1 MTDPEILA
9 LLDDVIKQAAGRITN
24 HQPGDDLADLGEL
37 SEGLTGLLTLKRMS
51 RSRTP
56 DAIADELVRMGVR
69 PAEFLG
75 ILRAAWA
82 RAA

>member
-1 MTDPEILA
+1 MTDAEIMA
-9 LLDDVIKQAAGRITN
+9 LLDDVIKTAAKRITSP
-24 HQPGDDLADLGEL
+24 QPGDDLSDIGEL

-51 RSRTP
+51 RPRSP
-56 DAIADELVRMGVR
+56 DAIADELVGMGIK
-69 PAEFLG
+69 PHQFLH